1 LRPLATAEPAFLA
14 PPKPSRTQP
23 LDAIRAG
30 FEAGTV
36 QTVFLGLSDLPA
48 LPEAIL
54 TEEEAAR
61 AQRLVAAPVRLGFIG
76 GRWLMRSLLAVLAGV
91 EPRSLVLQ
99 AGEHGK
105 LSLVGH
111 ERLAV
116 SFNLSHSGNL
126 VGLALVHARRIGI
139 DIEAERPLT
148 DGALLARRILGP
160 RERKRFERLPKAAR
174 AAALLAAWTRKE
186 AVLKAMGIG
195 ISGGLDSI
203 DVLSDAILCA
213 GEPATSWVVRT
224 LAMPPGYHGA
234 VAIEG
239 DAPRLRAWQAMPQEA
254 RSA

>member
-1 LRPLATAEPAFLA
+1 
-14 PPKPSRTQP
+14 
-23 LDAIRAG
+23 
-30 FEAGTV
+30 
-36 QTVFLGLSDLPA
+36 
-48 LPEAIL
+48 
-54 TEEEAAR
+54 
-61 AQRLVAAPVRLGFIG
+61 
-76 GRWLMRSLLAVLAGV
+76 MRSLLAVLAGV